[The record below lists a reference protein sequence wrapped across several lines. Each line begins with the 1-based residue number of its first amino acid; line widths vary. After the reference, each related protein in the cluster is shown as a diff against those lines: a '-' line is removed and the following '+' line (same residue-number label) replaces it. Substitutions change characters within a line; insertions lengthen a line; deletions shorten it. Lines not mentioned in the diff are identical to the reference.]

1 MFTADMIAP
10 CGLDCSLCRH
20 ALEDDPPCPGCLGPD
35 EGKMAFCV
43 SGCGIVLCEKRR
55 RNGYRFCDECPD
67 FPCADVKEKESRY
80 AVKYP
85 LRESPLRNLRMIREL
100 GMNAFLEKEK
110 ALWTCAYCD
119 RPICVQTGRCSG
131 CGRPY
136 GKRKKDRE
144 RYGAAPRPRANGL
157 PEEEMTGGE
166 WIMDQTDREQ
176 IERIRYYEDLLNGAV
191 SVVENLQD
199 ALDAFDMAQEAIRE
213 LEAYYTGDA
222 WKEDFAAS
230 EAGALPEGLR
240 CGVLSEDGI
249 DHLLD
254 DNADLLSRV
263 GAPEQEEE
271 GLKPED
277 VPFLSP

>member
-1 MFTADMIAP
+1 MKKLLLVIDMQNDFID
-10 CGLDCSLCRH
+10 GSL
-20 ALEDDPPCPGCLGPD
+20 G
-35 EGKMAFCV
+35 
-43 SGCGIVLCEKRR
+43 
-55 RNGYRFCDECPD
+55 
-67 FPCADVKEKESRY
+67 
-80 AVKYP
+80 
-85 LRESPLRNLRMIREL
+85 
-100 GMNAFLEKEK
+100 
-110 ALWTCAYCD
+110 T
-119 RPICVQTGRCSG
+119 
-131 CGRPY
+131 
-136 GKRKKDRE
+136 
-144 RYGAAPRPRANGL
+144 
-157 PEEEMTGGE
+157 PE
-166 WIMDQTDREQ
+166 
-176 IERIRYYEDLLNGAV
+176 AV

-263 GAPEQEEE
+263 GVPEQEEE